1 MKQHCAIYEKKNKQ
15 TNKYTSEDVLT
26 SDNLLQGQLYTSYIK
41 LHILKLE
48 VELIVLMSRKNIVC
62 YLYINNF
69 RNNLFLQDTS

>member
-1 MKQHCAIYEKKNKQ
+1 MKRKTNKQ
-15 TNKYTSEDVLT
+15 TNKYTPEDVLA
-26 SDNLLQGQLYTSYIK
+26 SNNLLLGQLYTSSIK
-41 LHILKLE
+41 LYILKLK